1 VSRVMKSY
9 ELLEERMKNIYFDF
23 YKETYK
29 EGTAL
34 DNKTKE
40 LIAIAAS
47 LGSGCQNCLEGH
59 LKKAMKYGADG
70 AEVREA
76 VAIAVG
82 VSAATIVDRSDLA
95 NFHMKIGQMLEKA
108 DQTDDVEETEKNG
121 SASGKPRVP
130 KGRSRTKSKVEE

>member
-1 VSRVMKSY
+1 MSRVMKSY
-9 ELLEERMKNIYFDF
+9 ELLEERMKNIYFEF

-40 LIAIAAS
+40 LVAIAAS
-47 LGSGCQNCLEGH
+47 LGAGCQNCLEGH
-59 LKKAMKYGADG
+59 LKKAMKYGAVG

-95 NFHMKIGQMLEKA
+95 NFHMKIGEMLEKA
-108 DQTDDVEETEKNG
+108 DQPEDSTSIKNG

-130 KGRSRTKSKVEE
+130 KGRSRTKTKVEE